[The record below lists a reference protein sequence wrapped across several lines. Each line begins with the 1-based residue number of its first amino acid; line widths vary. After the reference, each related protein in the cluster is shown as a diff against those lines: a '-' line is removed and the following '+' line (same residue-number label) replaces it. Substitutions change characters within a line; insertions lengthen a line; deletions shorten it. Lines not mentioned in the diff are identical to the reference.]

1 MYKQHNLYKYSVS
14 VDEGKHSDNKK
25 VILMMLESSES
36 DTGRVLLMKLRVH
49 PPQGN
54 IGIKQKTIQKCQKL
68 AIISNH
74 CQLLCVCVCLCQWFF
89 YFF

>member
-49 PPQGN
+49 
-54 IGIKQKTIQKCQKL
+54 T
-68 AIISNH
+68 AR
-74 CQLLCVCVCLCQWFF
+74 
-89 YFF
+89 